1 MMGFLTT
8 FAQLDLEAFDV
19 IEPIGPGCYGSTE
32 SVTVGLLNN
41 DTATVYF
48 SANPVTLQ
56 IFVDGTLIAA
66 ETLNTDSLLAGQ
78 IGDYDFT
85 ATIDLSA
92 LGMHNL
98 MFTAF
103 MAGDTDG
110 TNDTLFWD
118 ATTLMMVN
126 TFPYREDFAAGNGGW
141 MTDGGANSSW
151 ELGTPAGTDIIGA
164 ASDSNSWMT
173 GLTTNYNNNEDSWVM
188 SPCFDFS
195 SLSSPLLEMSVWWSS
210 EFSWDGTVLQSSIDG
225 GATWQNVGALGD
237 PDNWYNDNTIAGNP
251 GGSQEGWTGSGV
263 NSSGGWVIA
272 KHALDGL
279 GGEPEVLLR
288 VAFGSDGSVNSYDG
302 FAFDDIDIDEAPAL
316 NLAATAILAPSGV
329 PCPDASA
336 TVMLEVT
343 NVGAAPVSEYGAGYI
358 VDGGTPVI
366 QAFSAPLAA
375 GASTVLTFTTPID
388 MSAGGTFNI
397 TAFVNLGGDAD
408 NANDTLMVTVTTS
421 TLVTA
426 FPYME
431 DFEDGGTL
439 DTMWTQGTD
448 DDGQDWDI
456 DAGGTPSSNT
466 GPDVDHTLGTSAG
479 YYLYTEDSGNDNFPV
494 DVYTPCFDIDGL
506 ANPQLS
512 FWYHSNDADGGASE
526 NEMLVQILSGGV
538 WTTVDTVGHVD
549 QNWNEWSMFIS
560 SFQGN
565 GPIQVRFRGDTDN
578 NDFTHDIAID
588 DFMIADV
595 VPADLAV
602 TAITP
607 EGTGCY
613 RASEDIVMTITNVG
627 SDTIDLN
634 TSLTPLSI
642 EIDGVLFTGFA
653 PGDLLPPGGSLN
665 IGIATGVDL
674 SAFGTHTLI
683 ATASMPGDAVSSNDT
698 LEVIAFNTTIS
709 TFPYMEDFEDG
720 GVLDMLWSQ
729 GTDDDD
735 QDWDVLSGPTG
746 STGTGPNVDHTLGT
760 PAGHYVY
767 TEDSGEEHNPIDLYS
782 PCFNIDGLMSPFM
795 SFWYHSNDAD
805 GGLSENTLFIQ
816 IRSGGGPWITLD
828 SIKHVDDNWNEWG
841 MYITAHQG
849 SGPVQVRFRGSTDNG
864 DFSHDIAIDDFSIT
878 DPSPVDMAVTGF
890 VSPTPGGCFGAAED
904 VTVTIE
910 NEGSSP
916 VILGAADTLWLDVD
930 GMMSFEVFAGD
941 TLGVGEMMDVT
952 FTSTADLSA
961 MGMHSLIATIAA
973 LGDGNAMNDSDTLTV
988 MTPMRVDA
996 FPYTEDFASGP
1007 GGWTAGGDLSSW
1019 ELGTPAG
1026 TEIMGA
1032 ASDNNSW
1039 MTGLSTNYNNNED
1052 SWVMSPCLD
1061 FSGLA
1066 VPRITFDI
1074 WWSSEFSW
1082 DGAVLQ
1088 STVDGGDTWQNV
1100 GALGDPNN
1108 WFNDGTIA
1116 GEPGGSQ
1123 EGWSGSNGDNG
1134 SEGWVTATH
1143 TLDSLAGESSV
1154 RLRVAFGAD
1163 GSVNGFDGFAFD
1175 NIVVDEPAPLDL
1187 AFLGFVSPSN
1197 LECAGSHPIVIEVA
1211 NVGTIPITFFTF
1223 IEGSAGQ
1230 SPDTIPVLIPGG
1242 LNPGESTDVM
1252 VPGTIDI
1259 TGTSPIT
1266 LLASILDG
1274 GPPSANDNNSTEVQ
1288 IARDVF
1294 EPNDVVAVP
1303 APLPSIGVNKNGVI
1317 CDGADIDNFSI
1328 DVFENNPYIQVN
1340 VTGASEEVVVIM
1352 HDIVVPFDTA
1362 RSIDN
1367 PSAASLVQKSVSWS
1381 SDSLA
1386 AGKYTISVRGD
1397 SAVDGTP
1404 FDGASRYNLHV
1415 LHGKEPFGTR
1425 DQVEEA
1431 LPNDL
1436 VLYPNPNN
1444 GTFFLK
1450 FTANEAA
1457 SSEIVVIDIYGK
1469 EVLRTVDTTVEGANV
1484 VELSLNNV
1492 AAGMYFVRMN
1502 VGGEKYTKR
1511 VQITR

>member
-19 IEPIGPGCYGSTE
+19 LEPVGPGCYGSAE

-56 IFVDGTLIAA
+56 LFVDGILVAT
-66 ETLNTDSLLAGQ
+66 EVLNTDSLLAGQ
-78 IGDYDFT
+78 VGDYPFT
-85 ATIDLSA
+85 ATADLSA

-103 MAGDTDG
+103 MVGDTDG

-126 TFPYREDFAAGNGGW
+126 TFPYREDFAAGAGGW
-141 MTDGGANSSW
+141 MTDGGATSSW

-173 GLTTNYNNNEDSWVM
+173 GLTANYNNNEDSWVM

-195 SLSSPLLEMSVWWSS
+195 ALSSPLLEMSVWWNS
-210 EFSWDGTVLQSSIDG
+210 EFSWDGTALQSSIDG
-225 GATWQNVGALGD
+225 GATWQHVGAFGD

-251 GGSQEGWTGSGV
+251 GGSQEGWTGSGI
-263 NSSGGWVIA
+263 NSSGGWVTA

-288 VAFGSDGSVNSYDG
+288 VVFGSDGSVNSYDG

-316 NLAATAILAPSGV
+316 NLAADALLSPSGA

-343 NVGAAPVSEYGAGYI
+343 NVGAATISEYGAGYI
-358 VDGGTPVI
+358 VNGGTPVI
-366 QAFSAPLAA
+366 QAFGTPLAA

-408 NANDTLMVTVTTS
+408 NSNDTLMVTVTTS
-421 TLVTA
+421 ALVTT

-431 DFEDGGTL
+431 DFEDGGVL
-439 DTMWTQGTD
+439 DAMWSQGTD
-448 DDGQDWDI
+448 DDNQDWDI

-466 GPDVDHTLGTSAG
+466 GPSVDHTLGTSTG
-479 YYLYTEDSGNDNFPV
+479 YYLYTEDSGNDNFPI
-494 DVYTPCFDIDGL
+494 DVYTPCFDIDGML
-506 ANPQLS
+506 NPELS

-578 NDFTHDIAID
+578 SDFTHDIAID

-602 TAITP
+602 TAVMP

-613 RASEDIVMTITNVG
+613 GAAEAVTVTLTNMGSAAIEFLTSPASITV
-627 SDTIDLN
+627 D
-634 TSLTPLSI
+634 
-642 EIDGVLFTGFA
+642 IDG
-653 PGDLLPPGGSLN
+653 GGQIL
-665 IGIATGVDL
+665 TGVAPADTLDPGESIDVTLVGTADL
-674 SAFGTHTLI
+674 SAFGLHPI
-683 ATASMPGDAVSSNDT
+683 VASATMVGDGISGNDT
-698 LEVIAFNTTIS
+698 LMTDAFNATVS
-709 TFPYMEDFEDG
+709 MFPYMEDFEDG
-720 GVLDMLWSQ
+720 GALDVLWSQ

-735 QDWDVLSGPTG
+735 QDWTVLSGPTG
-746 STGTGPNVDHTLGT
+746 STNTGPPADHTLGT
-760 PAGHYVY
+760 PAGYYLY

-782 PCFNIDGLMSPFM
+782 PCFDIDGLMNPFM
-795 SFWYHSNDAD
+795 SVWYHSNDAD
-805 GGLSENTLFIQ
+805 GGLSENTLYIQ
-816 IRSGGGPWITLD
+816 IMSGGVWTTLD
-828 SIKHVDDNWNEWG
+828 SIKHVDNNWNEWG
-841 MYITAHQG
+841 MYITAYQG
-849 SGPVQVRFRGSTDNG
+849 SGPVQIRFRGSTDNL

-890 VSPTPGGCFGAAED
+890 VSPTPGGCFGAAEI

-910 NEGSSP
+910 NEGSAP
-916 VILGAADTLWLDVD
+916 VILGPADTLWLDVD
-930 GMMSFEVFAGD
+930 GMMSFELFLND

-952 FTSTADLSA
+952 FAIPVDLSA
-961 MGMHSLIATIAA
+961 MGMHTLAATIVAS
-973 LGDGNAMNDSDTLTV
+973 GDGNGMNDSDTLMV
-988 MTPMRVDA
+988 MTPMSVDA
-996 FPYTEDFASGP
+996 FPYMEDFSMGA
-1007 GGWTAGGDLSSW
+1007 GGWMPGGDLSSW

-1026 TEIMGA
+1026 AEIIGA
-1032 ASDNNSW
+1032 ASDSNSW

-1052 SWVMSPCLD
+1052 SWVISPCFD

-1066 VPRITFDI
+1066 APRITFDI
-1074 WWSSEFSW
+1074 WWASEFSW

-1100 GALGDPNN
+1100 GALGDPDPN

-1116 GEPGGSQ
+1116 GAPGGSQ
-1123 EGWSGSNGDNG
+1123 EGWSGASGNNG
-1134 SEGWVTATH
+1134 SDGWVTAMH
-1143 TLDSLAGESSV
+1143 ALDGLAGEPSV

-1163 GSVNGFDGFAFD
+1163 GSVNGFDGVAFD
-1175 NIVVDEPAPLDL
+1175 NIVIDEPAPLDL
-1187 AFLGFVSPSN
+1187 ALLGFVSPSN
-1197 LECAGSHPIVIEVA
+1197 LECAGVHPIVIEVE
-1211 NVGTIPITFFTF
+1211 NVGSD
-1223 IEGSAGQ
+1223 SASAFSLNFALFGDGA
-1230 SPDTIPVLIPGG
+1230 PDVGTVPVVLSTP
-1242 LNPGESTDVM
+1242 LPPGETAMVM
-1252 VPGTIDI
+1252 VPDSFNLSGS
-1259 TGTSPIT
+1259 GSFS
-1266 LLASILDG
+1266 LLADISDG
-1274 GPPSANDNNSTEVQ
+1274 GMPNANDSSFSVVK

-1294 EPNDVVAVP
+1294 EPNDSGFSTMLP
-1303 APLPSIGVNKNGVI
+1303 AIGVNKNAAI
-1317 CDGADIDNFSI
+1317 CDGGDIDNFMVSL
-1328 DVFENNPYIQVN
+1328 DSGNHYVQVN
-1340 VTGASEEVVVIM
+1340 LSGATEGMMVIISDGM
-1352 HDIVVPFDTA
+1352 GNSDTA
-1362 RSIDN
+1362 WTSLSLS
-1367 PSAASLVQKSVSWS
+1367 PSELEALSWS
-1381 SDSLA
+1381 SDSM
-1386 AGKYTISVRGD
+1386 GSDMVNISVRGD
-1397 SAVDGTP
+1397 SA
-1404 FDGASRYNLHV
+1404 FDGASAYNLHV
-1415 LHGKEPFGTR
+1415 LQGSDSFGTR

-1431 LPNDL
+1431 LANDM
-1436 VLYPNPNN
+1436 VLYPNPNS

-1450 FTANEAA
+1450 FSSKDAS
-1457 SSEIVVIDIYGK
+1457 SSEIVVMDIYGK
-1469 EVLRTVDTTVEGANV
+1469 VVLRTFDTTVEGENV